1 MAHDV
6 NFKMKDFS
14 VMYNNVSDVL
24 LSDDISFGNL
34 EFPIDDT
41 KPYSTYPRFNVN
53 SPYVRTAIDAGFDV
67 FSLANNHSNDQGLK
81 SVLETIKSTF
91 LLQTE
96 YKNKT
101 PSRNIYFS
109 GLQASA
115 FDGYYPVIFEYEGTK
130 IAFLAITEILNNYD
144 SSKNKVN
151 LVSYTDE
158 LKAEFVDR
166 IKRIKEIEKPDLF
179 IVSIHI
185 AEPEYVRTITQKRK
199 DYFQKLAEA
208 GIDIIWAQHPH
219 IALPWE
225 IFKRSDDKE
234 SLIMY
239 SMGNFVSGQRYR
251 VNVTNPE
258 SSSEYTGDS
267 FLLSVNLTKNEKG
280 NFEFELNPVLITT
293 WINRTTREVEV
304 YKLNKE
310 FIDSRDEAWKI
321 YYTKRFN
328 LMKEQFGDLL
338 PWTKIE

>member
-1 MAHDV
+1 M
-6 NFKMKDFS
+6 
-14 VMYNNVSDVL
+14 
-24 LSDDISFGNL
+24 
-34 EFPIDDT
+34 
-41 KPYSTYPRFNVN
+41 
-53 SPYVRTAIDAGFDV
+53 
-67 FSLANNHSNDQGLK
+67 
-81 SVLETIKSTF
+81 
-91 LLQTE
+91 
-96 YKNKT
+96 
-101 PSRNIYFS
+101 
-109 GLQASA
+109 
-115 FDGYYPVIFEYEGTK
+115 
-130 IAFLAITEILNNYD
+130 
-144 SSKNKVN
+144 
-151 LVSYTDE
+151 
-158 LKAEFVDR
+158 
-166 IKRIKEIEKPDLF
+166 LF
-179 IVSIHI
+179 RSVSIHI